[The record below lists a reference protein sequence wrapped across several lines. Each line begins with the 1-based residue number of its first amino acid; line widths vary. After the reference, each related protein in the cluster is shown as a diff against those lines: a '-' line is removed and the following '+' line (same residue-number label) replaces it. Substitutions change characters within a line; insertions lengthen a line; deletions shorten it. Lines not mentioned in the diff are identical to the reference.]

1 MTLRTIAFA
10 NLRRRKARAAFLVAG
25 LLIGVATVVAL
36 LTLSRSMTRGA
47 EADLESY
54 GANIVITP
62 KADDVALTYGGIDV
76 GGVSVGDQGLDEADL
91 ARVRAIPAAGSISVV
106 APELVGPVQVKGRR
120 ALLMGVDPEAQFE
133 LKRWWSIGAGRPPRD
148 GRELIAGARAAEV
161 LGLEMGDYVRIRG
174 ERFTVTGVLRP
185 TGGQD
190 DELLVAEL
198 ADVQRVLGRSG
209 ELTLIEVAA
218 AYSGAPVDEVVRQ
231 LSAALPQAEVS
242 GVREAVAS
250 RLHAVDRLR
259 GFGLAIVGVVV
270 GIEVLVV
277 FLTMM
282 GSVSERTTEIG
293 VFRAIGFRREQ
304 ITRLVLLEAV
314 AAGVA
319 AGVLGYAA
327 GMAVSYAVVPFVA
340 EGAPVSWAPLAR
352 HGRRRGRR
360 GGGRPR
366 RPVPGPP
373 RRQDGPY
380 RGPPCALTRGPP
392 EE

>member
-1 MTLRTIAFA
+1 MTLRFIAFA
-10 NLRRRKARAAFLVAG
+10 NLRRRRARAAFLISG

-36 LTLSRSMTRGA
+36 LTLARSMSGEA
-47 EADLESY
+47 EANLESF

-62 KADDVALTYGGIDV
+62 KAEDVALTYGGIDV
-76 GGVSVGDQGLDEADL
+76 GGVNVGGHGLTMADL
-91 ARVRAIPAAGSISVV
+91 ERIEAIPARSSIEVV
-106 APELVGPVQVKGRR
+106 APELVAPVQVKGRR
-120 ALLMGVDPEAQFE
+120 VLLMGVDPEAQFE

-174 ERFTVTGVLRP
+174 ERFTVTGTLWP

-198 ADVQRVLGRSG
+198 GEVQRLLDRPG

-218 AYSGAPVDEVVRQ
+218 AYSGSPVDQVVGQ
-231 LSAALPQAEVS
+231 LSEALPRAEVS
-242 GVREAVAS
+242 TVREAVAS
-250 RLHAVDRLR
+250 RLHAVDQFK
-259 GFGLAIVGVVV
+259 GFSLVIVGIVV
-270 GIEVLVV
+270 GIEILVV

-314 AAGVA
+314 AAGVL
-319 AGVLGYAA
+319 AGVLGFAA
-327 GMAVSYAVVPFVA
+327 GMAVSYAVLPLLA
-340 EGAPVSWAPLAR
+340 EGAPVAWMPLLGAAA
-352 HGRRRGRR
+352 
-360 GGGRPR
+360 
-366 RPVPGPP
+366 VAAA
-373 RRQDGPY
+373 
-380 RGPPCALTRGPP
+380 ALVAALAALYPALRAGKMDPTEALRAL
-392 EE
+392 

>member
-36 LTLSRSMTRGA
+36 LTVSRSMTRGA

-340 EGAPVSWAPLAR
+340 EGAPVSWAPLLATAA
-352 HGRRRGRR
+352 
-360 GGGRPR
+360 
-366 RPVPGPP
+366 VAAAVAVA
-373 RRQDGPY
+373 
-380 RGPPCALTRGPP
+380 ALAALYPALRAGKMDPTEALRAL
-392 EE
+392 

>member
-10 NLRRRKARAAFLVAG
+10 NLRRRKARAAFLIAG

-36 LTLSRSMTRGA
+36 LTLSRSMTGEA
-47 EADLESY
+47 EANLESY

-62 KADDVALTYGGIDV
+62 KAEDVALTYGGIDV

-91 ARVRAIPAAGSISVV
+91 ERVLAIPARGSIAVV
-106 APELVGPVQVKGRR
+106 APELVGPVEVKGRR
-120 ALLMGVDPEAQFE
+120 ALLMGVDPKAQFA

-148 GRELIAGARAAEV
+148 GRELVAGARAAEV

-198 ADVQRVLGRSG
+198 ADVQRVLGRPG

-218 AYSGAPVDEVVRQ
+218 AYSGAPVDEIVRQ
-231 LSAALPQAEVS
+231 LSAALPQAEVAT
-242 GVREAVAS
+242 VREAVAS
-250 RLHAVDRLR
+250 RLHAVDQFR
-259 GFGLAIVGVVV
+259 GFSLVIVGIVVA
-270 GIEVLVV
+270 IEILVV
-277 FLTMM
+277 FLTMT

-327 GMAVSYAVVPFVA
+327 GMAVSYAVLPFLA
-340 EGAPVSWAPLAR
+340 EGASVAWAPLLGSAA
-352 HGRRRGRR
+352 
-360 GGGRPR
+360 
-366 RPVPGPP
+366 VAAAVVVA
-373 RRQDGPY
+373 
-380 RGPPCALTRGPP
+380 ALAALYPALRAGKMDPTEALRAL
-392 EE
+392 

>member
-1 MTLRTIAFA
+1 MRLRTIAFA
-10 NLRRRKARAAFLVAG
+10 SLRRRKARAAFLIAG

-36 LTLSRSMTRGA
+36 LTLSLSMTGEA
-47 EADLESY
+47 EANLESY

-62 KADDVALTYGGIDV
+62 TVEDVALTYGGIDV
-76 GGVSVGDQGLDEADL
+76 GGVSVSGPGLDEADL
-91 ARVRAIPAAGSISVV
+91 QRVLDIPAGGSIAVV
-106 APELVGPVQVKGRR
+106 APELVGPVEVKGRR
-120 ALLMGVDPEAQFE
+120 ALLMGVDPKAQFA

-148 GRELIAGARAAEV
+148 GRELVAGARAAEV
-161 LGLEMGDYVRIRG
+161 LGLAMGDYVRIRG

-198 ADVQRVLGRSG
+198 ADVQRVLGRPG
-209 ELTLIEVAA
+209 ELTLIEAAA

-242 GVREAVAS
+242 TVREAVAS
-250 RLHAVDRLR
+250 RLHAVDQFK
-259 GFGLAIVGVVV
+259 GFSLIIVGIVVA
-270 GIEVLVV
+270 IEILVV
-277 FLTMM
+277 FLTMT

-327 GMAVSYAVVPFVA
+327 GMAVSYAVLPFLA
-340 EGAPVSWAPLAR
+340 EGAPVAWAPLLGTA
-352 HGRRRGRR
+352 
-360 GGGRPR
+360 
-366 RPVPGPP
+366 VVAAAVVVA
-373 RRQDGPY
+373 
-380 RGPPCALTRGPP
+380 ALAALYPALRAGKMDPTEALRAL
-392 EE
+392 

>member
-1 MTLRTIAFA
+1 
-10 NLRRRKARAAFLVAG
+10 
-25 LLIGVATVVAL
+25 
-36 LTLSRSMTRGA
+36 MTREA

-62 KADDVALTYGGIDV
+62 RAEDVALTYGGIDV
-76 GGVSVGDQGLDEADL
+76 GGVSVGDQGLNEADL
-91 ARVRAIPAAGSISVV
+91 ERVRAIPAAASISIV

-120 ALLMGVDPEAQFE
+120 ALLMGVDPKAQFA
-133 LKRWWSIGAGRPPRD
+133 LKRWWSIGAGRPPQD

-198 ADVQRVLGRSG
+198 GDVQRVLGRPG
-209 ELTLIEVAA
+209 ELTLVEVAA
-218 AYSGAPVDEVVRQ
+218 AYSGASVDEVVRQ
-231 LSAALPQAEVS
+231 LSAALPRAEVS
-242 GVREAVAS
+242 TVREAVAS
-250 RLHAVDRLR
+250 RLHAVDQLK
-259 GFGLAIVGVVV
+259 GFSLAIVGIVV

-293 VFRAIGFRREQ
+293 VFRAIGFRRGQ
-304 ITRLVLLEAV
+304 ITRLVLVEAV

-327 GMAVSYAVVPFVA
+327 GMAVSYAVLPVLA
-340 EGAPVSWAPLAR
+340 DGAPVSWMPLLGTAAVAAAV
-352 HGRRRGRR
+352 G
-360 GGGRPR
+360 
-366 RPVPGPP
+366 VATLA
-373 RRQDGPY
+373 
-380 RGPPCALTRGPP
+380 ALYPALRAGKMDPTEALRAL
-392 EE
+392 

>member
-1 MTLRTIAFA
+1 MTLRTIALA

-36 LTLSRSMTRGA
+36 LTLAWSVTGEA
-47 EADLESY
+47 EASLESY

-62 KADDVALTYGGIDV
+62 RAEDVALSYGGIDV
-76 GGVSVGDQGLDEADL
+76 GGVSVGDEGLTAADL
-91 ARVRAIPAAGSISVV
+91 ERVRAIPASDSLAVV

-120 ALLMGVDPEAQFE
+120 ALLMGVEPGPQFA
-133 LKRWWSIGAGRPPRD
+133 LKRWWSIGAGRPPQD
-148 GRELIAGARAAEV
+148 DHELIAGAGAAKV
-161 LGLEMGDYVRIRG
+161 LGLEMGDYVRIEG
-174 ERFTVTGVLRP
+174 KRFTVTGTLSP

-190 DELLVAEL
+190 DDLLIARL
-198 ADVQRVLGRSG
+198 GAVQRLLDRPG

-218 AYSGAPVDEVVRQ
+218 AYSGAPVDEVVGQ
-231 LSAALPQAEVS
+231 LSAALPEAEVS
-242 GVREAVAS
+242 TVREAVAS
-250 RLHAVDRLR
+250 RLHAVDQFK
-259 GFGLAIVGVVV
+259 GFSLVIVGIVV

-293 VFRAIGFRREQ
+293 VFRAIGFRRAQ

-327 GMAVSYAVVPFVA
+327 GMAVSYGVLPALAGGAAVV
-340 EGAPVSWAPLAR
+340 WAPPLAAAAVAAAALV
-352 HGRRRGRR
+352 
-360 GGGRPR
+360 GGLA
-366 RPVPGPP
+366 
-373 RRQDGPY
+373 
-380 RGPPCALTRGPP
+380 ALYPALRAGKMDPTEALRAL
-392 EE
+392 

>member
-10 NLRRRKARAAFLVAG
+10 NLRRRKARAAFLVVG

-62 KADDVALTYGGIDV
+62 RAEAVALTYGGIDV
-76 GGVSVGDQGLDEADL
+76 GGVSVGDQGLGEADL
-91 ARVRAIPAAGSISVV
+91 ERVRAIPAGGSISVV

-120 ALLMGVDPEAQFE
+120 ALLMGVDPKAQFE
-133 LKRWWSIGAGRPPRD
+133 LKRWWSIGAGRPPQNGD
-148 GRELIAGARAAEV
+148 ELIAGARAAEV

-198 ADVQRVLGRSG
+198 GDVQRVLGRPG

-231 LSAALPQAEVS
+231 LSAALPRADVS

-259 GFGLAIVGVVV
+259 GFGLAIVGIVV

-293 VFRAIGFRREQ
+293 VFRAIGFRRGQ
-304 ITRLVLLEAV
+304 ITRLVLVEAV

-327 GMAVSYAVVPFVA
+327 GMAVSYAVLPFLA
-340 EGAPVSWAPLAR
+340 AGAPVSWMPLLGTAA
-352 HGRRRGRR
+352 
-360 GGGRPR
+360 
-366 RPVPGPP
+366 VVASVAVA
-373 RRQDGPY
+373 
-380 RGPPCALTRGPP
+380 ALAALYPALRAGKMDPTEALRAL
-392 EE
+392 

>member
-1 MTLRTIAFA
+1 MTLRSIAFA
-10 NLRRRKARAAFLVAG
+10 NLMRRKARAAFLIAG

-36 LTLSRSMTRGA
+36 LTLAWSMSGEA

-54 GANIVITP
+54 GANVVITP
-62 KADDVALTYGGIDV
+62 KAEDVALTYGGIDV
-76 GGVSVGDQGLDEADL
+76 GGVSVGDQALDEADL
-91 ARVRAIPAAGSISVV
+91 GRVRAIPAAGSIAVV
-106 APELVGPVQVKGRR
+106 APELVGAVQVNGRR
-120 ALLMGVDPEAQFE
+120 ALIMGVDPKAQFE
-133 LKRWWSIGAGRPPRD
+133 LKRWWSIGAGRPPQNGD
-148 GRELIAGARAAEV
+148 ELIAGARAAEV

-198 ADVQRVLGRSG
+198 GAVQRLLDRPG

-242 GVREAVAS
+242 TVREAVAS
-250 RLHAVDRLR
+250 RLHAVDQFR
-259 GFGLAIVGVVV
+259 GFSLVIVGIIV

-293 VFRAIGFRREQ
+293 VFRAIGFRRGH

-327 GMAVSYAVVPFVA
+327 GMAVSYAVLPVLA
-340 EGAPVSWAPLAR
+340 DDAPVAWLPLLGVTAVAAAALV
-352 HGRRRGRR
+352 
-360 GGGRPR
+360 GGLA
-366 RPVPGPP
+366 
-373 RRQDGPY
+373 
-380 RGPPCALTRGPP
+380 ALYPALRAGKMDPTEALRAL
-392 EE
+392 